1 MSENKKNIVFLAEYP
16 NSTTIKEGMSQRMV
30 AIDEQFAKEARVYLF
45 VSHRFFAKKEV
56 YYAKDDVLQY
66 KCNLFIHFLFI
77 MRLLMK
83 SKLLYFHSI
92 QNALPILPC
101 LFFLKSSKKIVLDIH
116 GVVPEEHKFAGQ
128 DFKAK
133 LYSITERYIFKNL
146 YLGIS
151 VTNAMTRHFRLKYP
165 SLKLNLITYPIIPS
179 NILTNQYCPD
189 EVESSEFIE
198 VIYSG
203 NLQSWQNISLMIEV
217 ISNNLSSKI
226 RYTILTGNPQGMIEM
241 LNLHNLSEKDNII
254 VHSVSPSELGY
265 YYKRSHYGFILRD
278 DITVNRV
285 ACPTKLI
292 EYMCYGIIPVVKSD
306 SIGDFKEMGYEYL
319 QVNNFQRDNIRADKS
334 QTNYEVV
341 RKLVNKSSDINIQK
355 FLLNNI

>member
-1 MSENKKNIVFLAEYP
+1 MSQNKKNIVFLAEYP

-30 AIDEQFAKEARVYLF
+30 AIDEQFAQEARVYLF
-45 VSHRFFAKKEV
+45 VSHRFFVKKQV

-77 MRLLMK
+77 MRLLVE

-128 DFKAK
+128 DFKAR
-133 LYSITERYIFKNL
+133 LYSITECHIFKNL

-151 VTNAMTRHFRLKYP
+151 VTNAMTRHFRLKYS
-165 SLKLNLITYPIIPS
+165 SLKLNLITYPIVPS
-179 NILTNQYCPD
+179 NILANTYSPAEAN
-189 EVESSEFIE
+189 SSEFIE

-217 ISNNLSSKI
+217 ISTNLSPKI
-226 RYTILTGNPQGMIEM
+226 RYTILTGNPEGMNEM
-241 LNLHNLSEKDNII
+241 LRQHDLSENNNIN
-254 VHSVSPSELGY
+254 VLSVSPQELGY
-265 YYKRSHYGFILRD
+265 YYARSHYGFILRD

-292 EYMCYGIIPVVKSD
+292 EYMCYGIIPIVKSD
-306 SIGDFKEMGYEYL
+306 TIGDFKEMGYEYL
-319 QVNNFQRDNIRADKS
+319 QVNNFQVDSIKAAKS
-334 QTNYEVV
+334 QKNYN
-341 RKLVNKSSDINIQK
+341 LVKELINTSGNINIK
-355 FLLNNI
+355 TFLLNNI